1 MGTPKKEERRAGSAR
16 SEDQIVDLFGHVT
29 DACYARVHVGAQ
41 VRSGIKE
48 FLLGLDENMTV
59 RDAIAALEGGW

>member
-1 MGTPKKEERRAGSAR
+1 MAASKKNERVPGSAR

-29 DACYARVHVGAQ
+29 DACYARVHVGVQ
-41 VRSGIKE
+41 VRAGIKE

-59 RDAIAALEGGW
+59 RDAIAALEEGW